1 MAVYVMRMWRNT
13 NEIVIIGP
21 MNRAH
26 MEFCTSDVWREMLE
40 EQILPPILD
49 GRDLGTDV
57 VEIGP
62 GPGFT
67 TAVLRAR
74 GAHVTAVELDPA
86 LAAQLEAR
94 HQGAVDVV
102 CRDARDT
109 GLPSDRFSGA
119 ASFNMLH
126 HVPEAAMQDAIFAEL
141 ARILR
146 PGGLLVA
153 VDAVYSEATAGFHED
168 DVYNPIDPAT
178 LKARLDAAGF
188 GDIEVDTFEF
198 GWKCAARAQAARA

>member
-1 MAVYVMRMWRNT
+1 
-13 NEIVIIGP
+13 

-49 GRDLGTDV
+49 GRDLGDDI

-74 GAHVTAVELDPA
+74 GAQVTAVELDEE
-86 LAAQLEAR
+86 LAGQLSAR

-109 GLPSDRFSGA
+109 GLASDRFSGA

-146 PGGLLVA
+146 PGGLFVA
-153 VDAVYSEATAGFHED
+153 ADAVYDEATEAFHED

-178 LKARLDAAGF
+178 LTARLTAAGF
-188 GDIEVDTFEF
+188 TDIAVDTFEF
-198 GWKCAARAQAARA
+198 GWKCAARARSAGAP